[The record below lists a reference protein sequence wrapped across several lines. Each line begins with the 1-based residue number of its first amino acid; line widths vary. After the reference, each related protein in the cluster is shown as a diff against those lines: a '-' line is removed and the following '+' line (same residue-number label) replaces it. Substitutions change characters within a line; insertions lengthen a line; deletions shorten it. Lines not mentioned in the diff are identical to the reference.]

1 MNRFNNLDDLMNEVE
16 SRIQT
21 SLHKDLPKV
30 GKRALRKRA
39 QSDVHRKSSYKVGSS
54 TVPARP
60 YEASIENED
69 NMVDLVEND
78 SLFIRAI
85 ARPKSLWPS
94 IFPYKS
100 SLDPYGTA
108 FAEMINDG
116 SWVDLGKLSKSSEPS
131 TGSAPKRAARPFVT
145 HAQED
150 LNANQDMILKLIKTR
165 IETNKSR

>member
-1 MNRFNNLDDLMNEVE
+1 
-16 SRIQT
+16 
-21 SLHKDLPKV
+21 
-30 GKRALRKRA
+30 
-39 QSDVHRKSSYKVGSS
+39 
-54 TVPARP
+54 
-60 YEASIENED
+60 
-69 NMVDLVEND
+69 MVDLVEND

-116 SWVDLGKLSKSSEPS
+116 SWVDLGKLSKRSEPS